1 MKTTIQPITIA
12 SKYPEEWDFDMLGEN
27 LKQITGTFSGLS
39 YTEDEK
45 LSLTEDKLT
54 EDALTVFH
62 QMYEAKE
69 EEIGKDRMR
78 EVERMILLRVVDN
91 HWMDHIDAMDD
102 LKQGI
107 GLRALGQIN
116 PANAYASEGFDMF
129 EAMVAEIREEAV
141 RYCYN
146 VTVKT
151 GVERRQV
158 ITGGQERK
166 DDFVDRPAQ
175 RTQAQGGGDMPGQAP
190 KPQDTRK
197 PETFR
202 REAPNVG
209 RNDPCPCGS
218 GKKYKNCC
226 MNKDMEQ

>member
-1 MKTTIQPITIA
+1 
-12 SKYPEEWDFDMLGEN
+12 
-27 LKQITGTFSGLS
+27 
-39 YTEDEK
+39 
-45 LSLTEDKLT
+45 
-54 EDALTVFH
+54 
-62 QMYEAKE
+62 MYEEKE
-69 EEIGKDRMR
+69 AEIGAERMR
-78 EVERMILLRVVDN
+78 DVEKMILLRVVDN

-146 VTVKT
+146 VTVRT

-158 ITGGQERK
+158 ISGGQERK
-166 DDFVDRPAQ
+166 DDFVDNNAGRPA
-175 RTQAQGGGDMPGQAP
+175 AGQGGEGMPKQAP
-190 KPQDTRK
+190 TPQQTKK

-202 REAPNVG
+202 REAPKVG

-226 MNKDMEQ
+226 GRFAN